1 MYTVTEDKV
10 DNYTTKID
18 GTTITNTYKPGKTSP
33 TVTKNWKDA
42 NIKMAFVQKQSR
54 FNCMLVIK
62 RLVRLLN
69 CQQITNG
76 PIPSQTLDEKK
87 AGQVI
92 NYTVKEIDVP
102 EGYTQA
108 VEATNP
114 GQVVVTNTH
123 EPERPK

>member
-1 MYTVTEDKV
+1 MQALDLTGEGDEWTHTFSDLPVYKDGQKVVYTVTEDKV

-18 GTTITNTYKPGKTSP
+18 GTTITNTYKPGKTSL

-42 NIKMAFVQKQSR
+42 NNQDGLRPKQSR

-76 PIPSQTLDEKK
+76 PIPSQT
-87 AGQVI
+87 
-92 NYTVKEIDVP
+92 
-102 EGYTQA
+102 
-108 VEATNP
+108 
-114 GQVVVTNTH
+114 
-123 EPERPK
+123 